1 MIMRTISGQPSSF
14 SLTFCIS
21 CSQSWVK
28 ALSTTARGP
37 EDGLWDIGIT
47 TRVRLGVTE
56 KPVCDDHRVRFSSK
70 VAHRMSKLS
79 MDDSKYA
86 KLFYHAIKLDRDI
99 LQISPKP
106 ILGNYTRPKVEA
118 QKPLPTAQ
126 REDRNSSHTYRD
138 KPSNPTYL
146 SGVCFGCNSHV
157 HPLSRCPIIGDLIS
171 RGDLTKIRG
180 MIALPSGEIIR
191 RNPTESFAEAFHRI
205 KQEMLRSKSNFI
217 LTNDV
222 HYCWGF
228 TYYIIP
234 DRDTQEPVD
243 IDDDEDYYDNV
254 LSDYYEYDNEDN
266 NLSDY
271 EDEHRELDEVWIYA
285 AERQQ
290 KDTRSFW
297 HQVMDGVYIPS
308 WKRSGNE
315 FQTSKINLVH
325 NKPRYALKGKNKL
338 QKENIPPPREFWVWS
353 TTDPP
358 MQQADRMIL
367 RQGEWPLESKNE
379 MVTRQNVKTVDVPMK
394 VLADAWP
401 RQPRTYPTT
410 SATPQ
415 SREQGARGSRDV
427 EMRDETKEGRT
438 GKKEERSNNTPVTHG
453 PNKFQL
459 QSSAAWH
466 DSPVNNDI
474 KEPSH
479 HISELTAEIN
489 PCHVVAKVLDTPIT
503 LTTGELIRS
512 SPKLSQ
518 MLSDRIC
525 VKTIKES
532 EIPAAVHHVKEI
544 KVRQNLL

>member
-1 MIMRTISGQPSSF
+1 MPT
-14 SLTFCIS
+14 C
-21 CSQSWVK
+21 
-28 ALSTTARGP
+28 STTEMTTESDYDSGDDSDTESKIDYKPLKSKRLTHKHDHP
-37 EDGLWDIGIT
+37 TRHFHDPKSHTIRPQKQSQLKKDHKTSIPSTQSTKQKEVHKDQDIEDLIAQI
-47 TRVRLGVTE
+47 
-56 KPVCDDHRVRFSSK
+56 
-70 VAHRMSKLS
+70 SKLS
-79 MDDSKYA
+79 VDDSKYA
-86 KLFYHAIKLDRDI
+86 KLFYHAIKLDRHI
-99 LQISPKP
+99 LQIFPKP

-146 SGVCFGCNSHV
+146 SGVCFGCNSHA

-171 RGDLTKIRG
+171 REDLTKIRG

-222 HYCWGF
+222 HYCRGF

-243 IDDDEDYYDNV
+243 IDNDEDYYDNV

-271 EDEHRELDEVWIYA
+271 EDEHQELAEVWIYA
-285 AERQQ
+285 AEHQQ

-315 FQTSKINLVH
+315 FQTSEINSVH
-325 NKPRYALKGKNKL
+325 NKPRYVPKGKNEL

-358 MQQADRMIL
+358 IQQADCMIL

-394 VLADAWP
+394 VPADAWP
-401 RQPRTYPTT
+401 RQPRTYLTT

-438 GKKEERSNNTPVTHG
+438 GKKEERR
-453 PNKFQL
+453 K
-459 QSSAAWH
+459 
-466 DSPVNNDI
+466 
-474 KEPSH
+474 K
-479 HISELTAEIN
+479 
-489 PCHVVAKVLDTPIT
+489 
-503 LTTGELIRS
+503 
-512 SPKLSQ
+512 
-518 MLSDRIC
+518 
-525 VKTIKES
+525 
-532 EIPAAVHHVKEI
+532 
-544 KVRQNLL
+544 